1 MNLSLQLRLAFRFL
15 YRERKSRALQILSAA
30 LVLAVTALS
39 TVLFLGDR
47 VSSAMRYQAL
57 SMLGAD
63 ITITSPQP
71 LATEIVQ
78 TAYEK
83 GLRFDQIA
91 ELPTMLFY
99 RDEMVLVSLKAVSSG
114 YPHRG
119 AVLVSTALHDE
130 PHRASTPPPAGTL
143 WVEPG
148 VLSLLGAQLGDS
160 VEIGTLA
167 LQATHHIEQEP
178 DRATGGFLSVNP
190 RVIIGWGDLH
200 AAELVVPG
208 SRIQY
213 RYLFSGDASQVSE
226 FQAWVTA
233 QLGPHQRIL
242 ELSEEQ
248 PGIASALTRVRHYLA
263 LATVVTVLL
272 SGIAIALAAH
282 EYTRSQALGMA
293 LFRCI
298 GASRAE
304 ITRHTVF
311 QVLTIGVVASTV
323 GLLLGYGLQMSFIAA
338 LRPLLPSIIP
348 AASLWPVGIGYAA
361 GIGVLGAFSLPSLFT
376 LRTIPPIVLM
386 RQQAYLAKPTL
397 LLLLVAGG
405 IAIGGL
411 TFFAAPTVLVAALF
425 LLAIMGL
432 FLGYYLIVTLLLRLA
447 KKSSTRIPTLLKA
460 GLRSLVRHPAAAK
473 TQIIAFTISFSALA
487 IVTLLRTDLLA
498 TWVAQIPDDAPNYF
512 AINIQPHETEPFLRV
527 LSENGIDAVTL
538 FPVVRGRLTGINGMP
553 ARQAVPESAQEDNTL
568 RRELNLTWGDTLP
581 AGNLV
586 TAGTWETDRM
596 DAQMPHVSLES
607 GVAERLHLAL
617 GDTLEF
623 TIGHQTVP
631 AIVGSIRS
639 VEWNSFQPNF
649 YVIFPSGTLD
659 TFATAYMTSIYIDPS
674 KRHQVRE
681 LLRPFPSVTLFDVNH
696 IVAQV
701 DALLRQTMLVVEA
714 VFLFVL
720 AAGVILLF
728 ASILGSSAARLQE
741 NALLRSFGASRRY
754 LYATNIGEFGI
765 LGFFSGILA
774 ALSAE
779 AFTALLYGK
788 LFDLTWSPQWIM
800 WVTLIPAATVIIIGA
815 GFLASYSVL
824 RSNPLDLL
832 RN

>member
-30 LVLAVTALS
+30 LVVAVMALT

-57 SMLGAD
+57 AMLGAD
-63 ITITSPQP
+63 ITLTSPEP
-71 LATEIVQ
+71 LAPAIIERAFQ
-78 TAYEK
+78 Q

-99 RDEMVLVSLKAVSSG
+99 REEMILVSLKAVSSG

-119 AVLVSTALHDE
+119 AVVVSTTPDSELVK
-130 PHRASTPPPAGTL
+130 ASAPPSAGTL
-143 WVEPG
+143 WVEASILDM
-148 VLSLLGAQLGDS
+148 VGAQLGDTI
-160 VEIGTLA
+160 EIGTLA
-167 LQATHHIEQEP
+167 LHATHIIEQEP
-178 DRATGGFLSVNP
+178 DRTTGGFLSVNP
-190 RVIIGWGDLH
+190 RVIMRWDDLH
-200 AAELVVPG
+200 AADLVVPG

-213 RYLFSGDASQVSE
+213 RYLFSGDTPAIND
-226 FQAWVTA
+226 FQTWLAT

-242 ELSEEQ
+242 ELTEEQ
-248 PGIASALTRVRHYLA
+248 PGVASALTRVRHYLA

-272 SGIAIALAAH
+272 AGIAIALAAQ
-282 EYTRSQALGMA
+282 EYTSSQTLGVAL
-293 LFRCI
+293 LRCL

-311 QVLTIGVVASTV
+311 QILTIGIVASTL
-323 GLLLGYGLQMSFIAA
+323 GLLAGYLLQMSFIAA
-338 LRPLLPSIIP
+338 LRPLLPSVIP
-348 AASLWPVGIGYAA
+348 LASPWPVVIGYTA
-361 GIGVLGAFSLPSLFT
+361 GIGILSAFSLPALFT
-376 LRTIPPIVLM
+376 LRTVPPIVLM
-386 RQQAYLAKPTL
+386 RQQAHLPKPTL
-397 LLLLVAGG
+397 LLLLAAGS

-411 TFFAAPTVLVAALF
+411 TFFAAPNLTIAALF

-432 FLGYYLIVTLLLRLA
+432 FLAYYLIVTLLLRLA
-447 KKSSTRIPTLLKA
+447 KSSSTRIPTLLKA

-512 AINIQPHETEPFLRV
+512 AINIQPHETAPFLSTLRD
-527 LSENGIDAVTL
+527 NGIDAVTL
-538 FPVVRGRLTGINGMP
+538 YPVVRGRLTGINGVP

-568 RRELNLTWGDTLP
+568 QRELNLTWGDSLP
-581 AGNLV
+581 VGNLI
-586 TAGTWETDRM
+586 TAGTWGISADDTKM
-596 DAQMPHVSLES
+596 SSVSLES
-607 GVAERLHLAL
+607 GVAERLHLTL

-649 YVIFPSGTLD
+649 YVIFPAGTLD
-659 TFATAYMTSIYIDPS
+659 TFATAYMTSIFIDPS

-681 LLRPFPSVTLFDVNH
+681 LLRPFPSVTIFDVNH
-696 IVAQV
+696 ILAQV
-701 DALLRQTMLVVEA
+701 DGLLRQTMLVVEA

-765 LGFFSGILA
+765 LGFFAGILA

-788 LFDLTWSPQWIM
+788 LFDLTWSPQWVM
-800 WVTLIPAATVIIIGA
+800 WVTLIPTATGIIIIA
-815 GFLASYSVL
+815 GFIASYSVL
-824 RSNPLDLL
+824 KSNPLNLL
-832 RN
+832 RR